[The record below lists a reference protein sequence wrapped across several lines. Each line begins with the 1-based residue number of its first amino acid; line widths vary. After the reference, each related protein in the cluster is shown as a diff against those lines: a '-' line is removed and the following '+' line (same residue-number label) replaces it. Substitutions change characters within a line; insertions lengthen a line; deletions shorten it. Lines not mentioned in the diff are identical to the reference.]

1 MLTMTQPTTPRPPE
15 GLQRLLEAE
24 PDIVDRIFDY
34 VVELMPEIAGKPAKV
49 TEAKAAVRAE
59 LGGDRVQFKGDRA
72 YIRAGAEEVRR
83 QLAAQILS
91 QFNGRNAT
99 EVARRLRI
107 SRATV
112 YRYLKQSG

>member
-1 MLTMTQPTTPRPPE
+1 MPTMPQPPAPRPPE

-24 PDIVDRIFDY
+24 PDIVDRIFEY

-49 TEAKAAVRAE
+49 TEAKAAVRA
-59 LGGDRVQFKGDRA
+59 QFAGDRA
-72 YIRAGAEEVRR
+72 YVKSRGDDARR
-83 QLAAQILS
+83 QLAGQVLGM
-91 QFNGRNAT
+91 FNGRNAT